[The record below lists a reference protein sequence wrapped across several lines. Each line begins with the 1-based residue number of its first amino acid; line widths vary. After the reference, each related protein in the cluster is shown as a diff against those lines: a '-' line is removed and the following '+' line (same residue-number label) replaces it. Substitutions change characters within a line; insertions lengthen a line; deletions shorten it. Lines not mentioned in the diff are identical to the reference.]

1 MSTSANPLAAFQQF
15 AAQQQDP
22 YGLNRIRSALAS
34 KGMKEWSDPAAKAYA
49 DYQKSLGDV
58 GGTLNADLLKQY
70 KEELAKGTTKG
81 TRTVAS
87 GDSSDTEEYDVT
99 PEERLT
105 QLGFTKNKQGQ
116 IVYNPQVAGKKYGD
130 YFAKNE
136 GFDIGNKGVMLDPTV
151 TFDPETGKVVAAGP
165 EVYQR
170 VNKGK
175 QALAQLAPIA
185 TLATLPFGGIGG
197 LLGGVT
203 SSLTAAGLPSILS
216 NALVS
221 GVTQGGISKLMG
233 GDFSKGFKSGAIS
246 GGIGAGMNA
255 LAPDMFKGLGSL
267 ATPAKSLATQAL
279 TSAALGRKFD
289 PAAAIKGAAINYGL
303 GQGLQTAGVD
313 PKAFN
318 TFMQFAGPA
327 LMQKRRPGGR

>member
-22 YGLNRIRSALAS
+22 YGLNRIRAALAS

-58 GGTLNADLLKQY
+58 GGTIGEDVLKQY
-70 KEELAKGTTKG
+70 KEELAKGVTKG
-81 TRTVAS
+81 LNTNVE
-87 GDSSDTEEYDVT
+87 GGPGEEFDVT
-99 PEERLT
+99 PEDRLA
-105 QLGFTKNKQGQ
+105 QIGFTKNKQGQ
-116 IVYNPQVAGKKYGD
+116 IVYNPAVAGKKYGD
-130 YFAKNE
+130 YYAKNE
-136 GFDIGNKGVMLDPTV
+136 GFDIGNKGIMLDPTV
-151 TFDPETGKVVAAGP
+151 TFDPETGKIVAAGP

-170 VNKGK
+170 ENQGK
-175 QALAQLAPIA
+175 RALAQMAPM
-185 TLATLPFGGIGG
+185 LGLLTLPMGGIGG

-233 GDFSKGFKSGAIS
+233 GDFSRGFKSGAVS

-279 TSAALGRKFD
+279 TSAALGKKFD
-289 PAAAIKGAAINYGL
+289 PAAAIKGAAINYGV
-303 GQGLQTAGVD
+303 GQGLNAAGVD

-318 TFMQFAGPA
+318 AFMQFAGPA
-327 LMQKRRPGGR
+327 LMQKRRPGGG

>member
-1 MSTSANPLAAFQQF
+1 VTTSTNPLAAFQQF
-15 AAQQQDP
+15 VAQQKDP
-22 YGLNRIRSALAS
+22 YGLDRIRAGLAS
-34 KGMKEWSDPAAKAYA
+34 KGMKEWSDPAVKAYTE
-49 DYQKSLGDV
+49 YQKSLGDV
-58 GGTLNADLLKQY
+58 GGTIGEDVLKQY
-70 KEELAKGTTKG
+70 KEELAKGVTK
-81 TRTVAS
+81 RL
-87 GDSSDTEEYDVT
+87 DTNVEGGPGEEFDVT
-99 PEERLT
+99 PEDRLA

-116 IVYNPQVAGKKYGD
+116 IVYNPAVAGKKYGD
-130 YFAKNE
+130 YYAKNE

-151 TFDPETGKVVAAGP
+151 TFDPQTGKIVAAGP
-165 EVYQR
+165 SVYQR
-170 VNKGK
+170 ENQGK
-175 QALAQLAPIA
+175 KALAQLAPIA
-185 TLATLPFGGIGG
+185 TLATLPFGGIGS

-216 NALVS
+216 QALVS

-233 GDFSKGFKSGAIS
+233 GDFSKGFKSGAVS

-255 LAPDMFKGLGSL
+255 LAPDLFKGLGSL

-318 TFMQFAGPA
+318 TFMQFAAPMIA
-327 LMQKRRPGGR
+327 ARRRPGGG

>member
-1 MSTSANPLAAFQQF
+1 MSTSNNPVAAFQQF
-15 AAQQQDP
+15 VAQQKDP
-22 YGLNRIRSALAS
+22 YGLDRIRAGLAS
-34 KGMKEWSDPAAKAYA
+34 KGMKEWSEPAAKAYA

-70 KEELAKGTTKG
+70 KDELSKGTTKG
-81 TRTVAS
+81 TRSVAS
-87 GDSSDTEEYDVT
+87 GDSSYDEEYDVS
-99 PEERLT
+99 PEERLRG
-105 QLGFTKNKQGQ
+105 LGFVKNDKGQ

-151 TFDPETGKVVAAGP
+151 TFDPETGKIVAAGP

-170 VNKGK
+170 QNKGK
-175 QALAQLAPIA
+175 AALASLAPM
-185 TLATLPFGGIGG
+185 LGLLTLPMGGIGG

-221 GVTQGGISKLMG
+221 GVTQGSLSKLMG
-233 GDFSKGFKSGAIS
+233 GDFSKGFKSGAVS

-303 GQGLQTAGVD
+303 GQGLQAGGVD

-318 TFMQFAGPA
+318 AFMQFAGPA

>member
-1 MSTSANPLAAFQQF
+1 MTTSTNPLAAFQQF
-15 AAQQQDP
+15 VAQQKDP
-22 YGLNRIRSALAS
+22 YGLDRIRAGLAS
-34 KGMKEWSDPAAKAYA
+34 KGMKEWSDPAVKAYTE
-49 DYQKSLGDV
+49 YQKSLGDV
-58 GGTLNADLLKQY
+58 GGTIGEDVLKQY
-70 KEELAKGTTKG
+70 KEELGKGVTK
-81 TRTVAS
+81 RL
-87 GDSSDTEEYDVT
+87 DTNVEGGPGEEIDVT
-99 PEERLT
+99 PEDRLA

-116 IVYNPQVAGKKYGD
+116 IVYNPTVAGKKYGD
-130 YFAKNE
+130 YYAKNE

-151 TFDPETGKVVAAGP
+151 TFDPQTGKIVAAGP
-165 EVYQR
+165 SVYQR
-170 VNKGK
+170 ENQGK
-175 QALAQLAPIA
+175 RALAQMAPM
-185 TLATLPFGGIGG
+185 LGLLTLPMGGIGG
-197 LLGGVT
+197 LLGGAT
-203 SSLTAAGLPSILS
+203 SALTAAGLPSILS

-233 GDFSKGFKSGAIS
+233 GDFSKGFKSGAVS

-318 TFMQFAGPA
+318 TFMKFAGPA
-327 LMQKRRPGGR
+327 LMQKRRPGGG